1 MEVTFVLQNL
11 LGTGAMITVA
21 GALVNRW
28 MNTVDRRAEKIKD
41 ELAASS
47 EKLAAELRVVVTN
60 HKDEI
65 RDLAKDLD
73 NNLSGIYEQLR
84 IANGRTAKI
93 EGGLIAVERVCA
105 ERHGK

>member
-1 MEVTFVLQNL
+1 MDATFIWQNL
-11 LGTGAMITVA
+11 LGTGAMLTVA
-21 GALVNRW
+21 GVLVNRW

-41 ELAASS
+41 DLKVSSERLAAD
-47 EKLAAELRVVVTN
+47 LRIVVTDQKN
-60 HKDEI
+60 EI
-65 RDLAKDLD
+65 RDLTKDLN

-84 IANGRTAKI
+84 IANGRTGKL